1 MINGQSYAISIEH
14 ILCTVF
20 TCERFG
26 FGGVVNSDFIRR
38 QPFAAMLSG
47 LGYLYANSDS
57 VKKKLIENF
66 IEKNSFYS
74 NMSIDDLLSFE
85 NSIKVLDGIQID
97 IGFENGV
104 KAIECII
111 EEFRDICK

>member
-1 MINGQSYAISIEH
+1 MMNGQSYAINIEH
-14 ILCTVF
+14 ILCNVF
-20 TCERFG
+20 ECERFG

-57 VKKKLIENF
+57 EKKKLIENF

-74 NMSIDDLLSFE
+74 KMSVDELLSFV
-85 NSIKVLDGIQID
+85 NRVNVIDGIEID

-104 KAIECII
+104 KAIEYIV
-111 EEFRDICK
+111 EEFEAICK